1 MKRIATIIL
10 SIFLLAFP
18 AKADE
23 GGVKFVQELANNII
37 DDVLTANISE
47 DEKLKIFQNRFKKDL
62 DIKTIGRQVA
72 SDYWK
77 KASKEEQDAF
87 LEAFLDFTT
96 KSWADKFNLYTGQK
110 INFTGI
116 RPAKSNQFFVISE
129 VQNNPPVEVLWRV
142 KKVGSV
148 YKITDIVIEGVSMI
162 ASYRNE
168 YRSFLHQNGGK
179 LSTLT
184 SELQTRSSAFKFTK
198 KAQ

>member
-1 MKRIATIIL
+1 MKKITTIIL

-23 GGVKFVQELANNII
+23 GGIKFVQELANNII
-37 DDVLTANISE
+37 DNVLTANISE
-47 DEKLKIFQNRFKKDL
+47 DEKLKIFQDRFKKDL
-62 DIKTIGRQVA
+62 DTKTIGRQVA

-77 KASKEEQDAF
+77 KASKEDQDAF

-142 KKVGSV
+142 KKVGAT

-184 SELQTRSSAFKFTK
+184 SELKTRSSTFKFTK